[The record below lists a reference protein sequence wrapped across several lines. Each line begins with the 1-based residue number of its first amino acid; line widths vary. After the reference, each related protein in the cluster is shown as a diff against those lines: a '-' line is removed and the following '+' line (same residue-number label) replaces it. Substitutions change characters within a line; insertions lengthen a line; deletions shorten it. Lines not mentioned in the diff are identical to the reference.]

1 MHNDAV
7 RTAAAQQET
16 TMRIATLVALG
27 TALLS
32 QPALSQTAGSY
43 PSRPVT
49 VVVPMSAGGTADIV
63 TRAIAPG
70 VSAALGQSVVI
81 ENRIGAN
88 GSIGEEYVSRAK
100 PDGYTVMLTSTSV
113 VTNPWMAQLS
123 YDPRKAFIP
132 VMLITSVP
140 LVLAVHP
147 DVKVSTA
154 REFVDLA
161 QRRNGGL
168 NYSSWGN
175 GSIGHFA
182 GENMQLTAN
191 YKMKHV
197 PYKSTAQALNDVL
210 GGQVD
215 AMFPTLPL
223 ALQHIKAGK
232 LRALALTSPARSPLA
247 PEIPTMA
254 EAGYPGNEVE
264 TWFGVFLPTGTDPAI
279 VKRVHGAFHT
289 VLTNPEMKT
298 RLEGMGFRIIASE
311 PEEFARFLNTQL
323 ELYGSLVKKAN
334 LKGLE

>member
-1 MHNDAV
+1 V
-7 RTAAAQQET
+7 LAAAW
-16 TMRIATLVALG
+16 
-27 TALLS
+27 LS
-32 QPALSQTAGSY
+32 QPVLAQIPAPY
-43 PSRPVT
+43 PNRPVT
-49 VVVPMSAGGTADIV
+49 VIVPMSAGGTADIL
-63 TRAIAPG
+63 TRAIAPA
-70 VSAALGQSVVI
+70 VSAALGQNLVI
-81 ENRIGAN
+81 ENKVGAN
-88 GSIGEEYVSRAK
+88 GSIGEEQVSRAR

-147 DVKVSTA
+147 DVKATSA
-154 REFVDLA
+154 REFVELA

-191 YKMKHV
+191 YRMKHV

-210 GGQVD
+210 GGQVE

-223 ALQHIKAGK
+223 ALQHIRAGK
-232 LRALALTSPARSPLA
+232 LRALALTSPTRSPLA
-247 PEIPTMA
+247 PDIPTMA
-254 EAGYPGNEVE
+254 EAGFPGNEVE
-264 TWFGVFLPTGTDPAI
+264 TWFGVFLPAGTAPAI
-279 VKRVHGAFHT
+279 VQRIHRAFHG
-289 VLTNPEMKT
+289 VLTQPEMST
-298 RLEGMGFRIIASE
+298 RLEGMGFRVIANQ
-311 PEEFARFLNTQL
+311 PEEFAKFLAGQL
-323 ELYGSLVKKAN
+323 ELYGGLVKKAN

>member
-1 MHNDAV
+1 
-7 RTAAAQQET
+7 
-16 TMRIATLVALG
+16 MRIATLSVLA
-27 TALLS
+27 AAWLS
-32 QPALSQTAGSY
+32 QPVLAQAPAPY
-43 PSRPVT
+43 PNRPVT
-49 VVVPMSAGGTADIV
+49 VVVPMSAGGTADIL
-63 TRAIAPG
+63 TRAIAPA
-70 VSAALGQSVVI
+70 VSAALGQNLVI
-81 ENRIGAN
+81 ENKVGAN
-88 GSIGEEYVSRAK
+88 GSIGEEQVSRAR

-123 YDPRKAFIP
+123 YDARKAFIP

-147 DVKVSTA
+147 DVKATSA
-154 REFVDLA
+154 REFVELA

-191 YKMKHV
+191 YRMKHV

-223 ALQHIKAGK
+223 ALQHLRAGK
-232 LRALALTSPARSPLA
+232 LRALALTSPSRSPLA
-247 PEIPTMA
+247 PDIPTMA
-254 EAGYPGNEVE
+254 EAGFPGNEVE
-264 TWFGVFLPTGTDPAI
+264 TWFGVFLPAGTDPAI
-279 VKRVHGAFHT
+279 VQRVHRAFHG
-289 VLTNPEMKT
+289 VLTQPEMAT
-298 RLEGMGFRIIASE
+298 RLEGMGFRVIASQ
-311 PEEFARFLNTQL
+311 PDEFVKFLAGQL
-323 ELYGSLVKKAN
+323 ELYGGLVKKAN

>member
-1 MHNDAV
+1 
-7 RTAAAQQET
+7 
-16 TMRIATLVALG
+16 
-27 TALLS
+27 
-32 QPALSQTAGSY
+32 
-43 PSRPVT
+43 
-49 VVVPMSAGGTADIV
+49 
-63 TRAIAPG
+63 
-70 VSAALGQSVVI
+70 
-81 ENRIGAN
+81 
-88 GSIGEEYVSRAK
+88 
-100 PDGYTVMLTSTSV
+100 MLTSTSV

-147 DVKVSTA
+147 DVKATTA
-154 REFVDLA
+154 REFVELA

-223 ALQHIKAGK
+223 ALQHLRAGK
-232 LRALALTSPARSPLA
+232 LRALALTSPSRSPLA
-247 PEIPTMA
+247 PDIPTMA
-254 EAGYPGNEVE
+254 EAGFPGNEVE
-264 TWFGVFLPTGTDPAI
+264 TWFGVFLPAGTDPAI
-279 VKRVHGAFHT
+279 VQRVHRAFHG
-289 VLTNPEMKT
+289 VLTQPEMAT
-298 RLEGMGFRIIASE
+298 RLEGMGFRVIASQ
-311 PEEFARFLNTQL
+311 PDEFVKFLAGQL
-323 ELYGSLVKKAN
+323 ELYGGLVKKAN